1 MMSDEIVATVKA
13 SEARRYMGVGMLSM
27 VGGLVIYV
35 ALSTPPSMAWL
46 VFLLV
51 VGSAALWL
59 AARMWQA
66 TQFQIELT
74 KTELRCTDGNVIA
87 RIDDI
92 QNIDRGFFAFKP
104 SNGFLIKT
112 KTPASRIW
120 RPGLWW
126 RFGRQIGVGG
136 VTPGSQSKAM
146 SEILAAMIA
155 MRDQAGDGRL

>member
-1 MMSDEIVATVKA
+1 MSDEIVATIRA
-13 SEARRYMGVGMLSM
+13 SEPRRYMGVGMLGM
-27 VGGLVIYV
+27 VGALVIYV
-35 ALSTPPSMAWL
+35 ALSTPPSAGWL

-51 VGSAALWL
+51 VGLSSIWL

-66 TQFQIELT
+66 TQYIIELT
-74 KTELRCTDGNVIA
+74 EEELRCSDGNVIA

-92 QNIDRGFFAFKP
+92 QSIDRGFFAFKP

-146 SEILAAMIA
+146 SEILAAMVA
-155 MRDQAGDGRL
+155 MRSQGGDGRL

>member
-1 MMSDEIVATVKA
+1 MSDEIVATIRA
-13 SEARRYMGVGMLSM
+13 SEPRRYMGVGMLGM
-27 VGGLVIYV
+27 VGALVIYV
-35 ALSTPPSMAWL
+35 ALSTPPSAGWL

-51 VGSAALWL
+51 VGLFAIWL

-66 TQFQIELT
+66 TQFHIELT
-74 KTELRCTDGNVIA
+74 EDELRCSDGNVIA
-87 RIDDI
+87 RVDDI
-92 QNIDRGFFAFKP
+92 QSIDRGFFAFKP

-136 VTPGSQSKAM
+136 VTPGSQSRAM

-155 MRDQAGDGRL
+155 MRNQGGDGRL

>member
-1 MMSDEIVATVKA
+1 MSDEIVASVRA
-13 SEARRYMGVGMLSM
+13 SEARRYMGVGMLFA
-27 VGGLVIYV
+27 VGTLVIYV
-35 ALSTPPSMAWL
+35 ALATPPSAAWL

-51 VGSAALWL
+51 VGLGSLWL
-59 AARMWQA
+59 AVRMWQA

-74 KTELRCTDGNVIA
+74 EDELRCSDGNVIA
-87 RIDDI
+87 RVDDI
-92 QNIDRGFFAFKP
+92 ENIDRGFFAFKP

-120 RPGLWW
+120 QPGLWW
-126 RFGRQIGVGG
+126 RFGRRIGIGG

-155 MRDQAGDGRL
+155 MRSQAGDGRL